1 MDTNGLAAY
10 RKVQNNAQVEVA
22 DPYKLIQLLFR
33 ELMTSLAQTKGAME
47 RGQLTERGSLIAHCV
62 EIVMALDESLNIE
75 AGGEMAENLRNLYRY
90 SVGQL
95 LAAGPENSVEKLDEV
110 THLMKQ
116 IQEAWD
122 GIGQKVPGNM
132 PVASDGGA
140 ALVGTASSGSA
151 GEVSRHA

>member
-1 MDTNGLAAY
+1 MDSSGLAAY

-22 DPYKLIQLLFR
+22 DPYQLIQLLFK
-33 ELMTSLAQTKGAME
+33 ELMTSLARTRGTME
-47 RGQLTERGSLIAHCV
+47 RNQLSEKGSLIAHCV
-62 EIVMALDESLNIE
+62 EILMALDDSLNIE

-95 LAAGPENSVEKLDEV
+95 LAAGPENSIEKLDEV
-110 THLMKQ
+110 TNLMKQ

-140 ALVGTASSGSA
+140 ALVGTANAGSA
-151 GEVSRHA
+151 GGVSGHA